1 MALRYPIAK
10 FKNSN
15 FDVKNG
21 EQRLEVVLLKIVVSE
36 IVLVEIW
43 DS

>member
-10 FKNSN
+10 FKNGN